1 MHSINMFC
9 TYEIREMRLQMYL
22 TPFLWASLLH
32 LLGQFLWHMTHVW
45 PLGGQI
51 PLCTITYKIRTYIHS
66 FLVLGVKW
74 IFRTLILY
82 FDGMQTIFSYVFY
95 SKLQFI
101 SENMLKPCA
110 SFSLCLQ
117 VMRLLW
123 CRLLLKPLS
132 QLEHMNVLIA
142 SWTSLKLMSTQ
153 SFFVQKY
160 CHKYRTLNGSFPSW
174 NMEMWSVS

>member
-1 MHSINMFC
+1 MHSIIMFC
-9 TYEIREMRLQMYL
+9 TYEICEIVEEMRLQVDL

-82 FDGMQTIFSYVFY
+82 FDGMHTIFNI
-95 SKLQFI
+95 Q
-101 SENMLKPCA
+101 
-110 SFSLCLQ
+110 LCILFKTTVYIRKHAETVLLFPYGLQ

-142 SWTSLKLMSTQ
+142 S
-153 SFFVQKY
+153 
-160 CHKYRTLNGSFPSW
+160 
-174 NMEMWSVS
+174 

>member
-1 MHSINMFC
+1 MHSIIMFC
-9 TYEIREMRLQMYL
+9 TYEICEIVEEMRLQVDL

-82 FDGMQTIFSYVFY
+82 FDGMQTIFNIQLCILFKTTVYIRKHAETVLLFPY
-95 SKLQFI
+95 GLQ
-101 SENMLKPCA
+101 LHR
-110 SFSLCLQ
+110 FSD
-117 VMRLLW
+117 
-123 CRLLLKPLS
+123 
-132 QLEHMNVLIA
+132 
-142 SWTSLKLMSTQ
+142 
-153 SFFVQKY
+153 
-160 CHKYRTLNGSFPSW
+160 
-174 NMEMWSVS
+174 